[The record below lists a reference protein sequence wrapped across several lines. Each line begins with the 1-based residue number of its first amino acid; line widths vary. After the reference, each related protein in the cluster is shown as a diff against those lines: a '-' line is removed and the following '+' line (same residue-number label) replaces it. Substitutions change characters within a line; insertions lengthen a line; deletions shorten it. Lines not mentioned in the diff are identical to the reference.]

1 MCNLAH
7 VIRYTVLLSEKN
19 HFALLERWLICDC
32 ETECSFVYLIPDV
45 YSGGT
50 VVTVFGRHLDSVAEP
65 RIILTVI
72 VTRLDDDTN
81 LPSYE
86 NETDS
91 GVTEHLCH
99 QSP

>member
-1 MCNLAH
+1 LSLKLSGS
-7 VIRYTVLLSEKN
+7 TVP
-19 HFALLERWLICDC
+19 ACD
-32 ETECSFVYLIPDV
+32 ETECSFVYLIPGM

-72 VTRLDDDTN
+72 ITWLDDKTK
-81 LPSYE
+81 LTSYV
-86 NETDS
+86 NETD

-99 QSP
+99 Q